1 MLLILSN
8 YGVYRSQDVLAG
20 HCVEKSDE
28 VVIPFDIVFL
38 TGSGPVSVEGFPQ
51 LRHALHT
58 WTVGVQ
64 RFCHDGQNNDCHLQQ
79 FAA

>member
-1 MLLILSN
+1 MLLTLSD

-20 HCVEKSDE
+20 HCIEKSDE
-28 VVIPFDIVFL
+28 VVIPFDIVF
-38 TGSGPVSVEGFPQ
+38 TASCPVSVEGFPQ

-64 RFCHDGQNNDCHLQQ
+64 RFCHHGQNNGCHLQQ

>member
-1 MLLILSN
+1 MLLILAN
-8 YGVYRSQDVLAG
+8 NGVYRSQDVLVG

-38 TGSGPVSVEGFPQ
+38 TGSCPVPVEGFPQ

-58 WTVGVQ
+58 WAVGVQ
-64 RFCHDGQNNDCHLQQ
+64 RFCHHGQKNGCHLQQ